1 MKRINILNYLTLL
14 LLFFCCTSCDS
25 KGTMDNMRN
34 DSLFVW
40 QPALTAPKYYP
51 VQAQYARVMVG
62 KDMNISMGE
71 TFVGYGVANGVSLID
86 FDAAFGGLE
95 IPTGLDILWLSFA
108 EKKFYRF
115 KQSFSKEIQEKT
127 LKLFQK
133 EKHDDDGRYNCFAV
147 TLLPGGR
154 IWLSLTGTYINSIV
168 CDSL

>member
-1 MKRINILNYLTLL
+1 MT
-14 LLFFCCTSCDS
+14 
-25 KGTMDNMRN
+25 N

-115 KQSFSKEIQEKT
+115 KQSFSKGDSREDIE
-127 LKLFQK
+127 
-133 EKHDDDGRYNCFAV
+133 A
-147 TLLPGGR
+147 
-154 IWLSLTGTYINSIV
+154 LSKREA
-168 CDSL
+168 